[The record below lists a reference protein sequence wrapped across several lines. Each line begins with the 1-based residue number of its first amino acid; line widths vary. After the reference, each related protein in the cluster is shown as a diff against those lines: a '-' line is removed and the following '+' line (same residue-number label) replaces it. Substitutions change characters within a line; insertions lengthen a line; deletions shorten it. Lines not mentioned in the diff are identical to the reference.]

1 MAQVNVTIGGRV
13 YRMACDDGQ
22 EEHLMRLAR
31 DLDQKLAQLREAFGE
46 IGDTRLTVMAA
57 IMVADELSEARRRI
71 RTLEQE
77 IEGLQETRLASADRI
92 EAVERAGAQT
102 IEKAAER
109 IERLAHALNG
119 GLGGGGTALG

>member
-1 MAQVNVTIGGRV
+1 MAQVSVTIGGRV
-13 YRMACDDGQ
+13 YRMACDDG
-22 EEHLMRLAR
+22 EEDHLMRLAR
-31 DLDQKLAQLREAFGE
+31 ELDQKLTQLREAFGE
-46 IGDTRLTVMAA
+46 IGDTRLAVMAA
-57 IMVADELSEARRRI
+57 IMVADELSESRRRI
-71 RTLEQE
+71 RALEQE
-77 IEGLQETRLASADRI
+77 IDGLQETRLAAADRI

>member
-1 MAQVNVTIGGRV
+1 MAQVSVTIGGRV

-22 EEHLMRLAR
+22 EDHLMRLAR

-57 IMVADELSEARRRI
+57 IMVADELSESRRRI

-77 IEGLQETRLASADRI
+77 VEGLQETRLAVSDRI
-92 EAVERAGAQT
+92 EAAERSGAQT

-119 GLGGGGTALG
+119 GLSGGGTALG

>member
-1 MAQVNVTIGGRV
+1 MAQVSVNIGGRV

-22 EEHLMRLAR
+22 EQHLMRLAR
-31 DLDQKLAQLREAFGE
+31 ELDKKLVQLREAFGE

-71 RTLEQE
+71 HALEQE
-77 IEGLQETRLASADRI
+77 IEGLHETRLAAADRV
-92 EAVERAGAQT
+92 EAAEQASAQT
-102 IEKAAER
+102 LEKAAER

-119 GLGGGGTALG
+119 GIGGGGTALG